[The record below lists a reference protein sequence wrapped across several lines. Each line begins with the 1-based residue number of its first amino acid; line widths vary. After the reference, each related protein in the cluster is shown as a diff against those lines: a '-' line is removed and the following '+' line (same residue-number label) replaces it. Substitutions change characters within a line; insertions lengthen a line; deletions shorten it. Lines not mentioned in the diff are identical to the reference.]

1 MFIKKQKL
9 ALKRN
14 QAIKATKLID
24 ITQKIDLM
32 QKCKKHVKKSQQY
45 SNLVVGEGNTIY
57 FFWLY

>member
-1 MFIKKQKL
+1 M

-57 FFWLY
+57 FFGLY